1 MRSVA
6 RVSGT
11 STPVPDDALRPRC
24 SSVEHLRS
32 AVGEHLRSASDD
44 GGRSASPG
52 RLRSASDDHR
62 RSSWAGRARR
72 LVASLLVLV
81 ASSVALTLPAGAG
94 AATPT
99 ATVARELQRSPLFV
113 DPAFADTFAPAAQVR
128 LARSARKAPGRP
140 RIMVVPLEEDD
151 QYSGKPENLV
161 AAVRSRLPAEQR
173 DGVFVAADRR
183 YLRVLE
189 FRDGQRALEG
199 PVDDAQYLANY
210 ADDEDG
216 ESFDRTYVEHIELF
230 LRNLRRSPADLK
242 AAVAADQKAQEKR
255 SAENKRKYGSSRGS
269 SGSGDGGGAGWV
281 VPVVVLLVVGIAVA
295 VGLRRVRRSRR
306 GATPAHGPLPIV
318 PDKVFE
324 HALAAQRADLAED
337 ADGELLALAAL
348 LDEAP
353 VPTSTTA
360 QDAYQRALDAYTSA
374 RRRMTSDAPTVDLV
388 GVLVLVD
395 HARDHLARAAALD
408 AGRTPER
415 PRPLCFFHPLH
426 GRSARTV
433 AWRDGLRV
441 PACAACASDLRAG
454 RTPDAL
460 RDGDRPYFEADTV
473 WARTGYGA
481 FDDDLVGRVARGDR

>member
-1 MRSVA
+1 MPVA
-6 RVSGT
+6 
-11 STPVPDDALRPRC
+11 
-24 SSVEHLRS
+24 E
-32 AVGEHLRSASDD
+32 
-44 GGRSASPG
+44 
-52 RLRSASDDHR
+52 
-62 RSSWAGRARR
+62 RAR
-72 LVASLLVLV
+72 LLGASLVVLV
-81 ASSVALTLPAGAG
+81 VLVVSCVALVLPAGAG

-151 QYSGKPENLV
+151 QYSGKPDNLI
-161 AAVRSRLPAEQR
+161 AAVRSRLPAEAR
-173 DGVFVAADRR
+173 DGVFVAVDGR
-183 YLRVLE
+183 YLQVVE
-189 FRDGQRALEG
+189 FRDGRRAFEG
-199 PVDDAQYLANY
+199 AVDDAEYLANF
-210 ADDEDG
+210 ADGPDG
-216 ESFDRTYVEHIELF
+216 RSFDRTPVDRIELF
-230 LRNLRRSPADLK
+230 LKDLRRSPADLK
-242 AAVAADQKAQEKR
+242 AAVAAEEQAQKKQ
-255 SAENKRKYGSSRGS
+255 SAENKRKYGSSGTA
-269 SGSGDGGGAGWV
+269 SGSGDGDGAGWV
-281 VPVVVLLVVGIAVA
+281 VPVGVLLVVGIGVGAGLLVA
-295 VGLRRVRRSRR
+295 RRSRR

-353 VPTSTTA
+353 VPTSNTA

-374 RRRMTSDAPTVDLV
+374 RRRMTPEAPTVDLV

-408 AGRTPER
+408 AGRKPER
-415 PRPLCFFHPLH
+415 PTPLCFFHPLH

-460 RDGDRPYFEADTV
+460 RDGGRPYFEADTV

-481 FDDDLVGRVARGDR
+481 FDDDLVGRVARGGR